1 MNYLS
6 IKKKIAKKKKKQENA
21 KISVFAGLIH
31 FKLIIIII
39 IFWFIFFFGYYYYYY
54 YICDSV
60 PWCIR
65 CCHFSIHFLISL
77 IPIQLTH
84 QFEQTKKQKKIN
96 N

>member
-39 IFWFIFFFGYYYYYY
+39 IFWFIFF
-54 YICDSV
+54 SV
-60 PWCIR
+60 IIIIIISVIVFHDVSAVAIFPFI
-65 CCHFSIHFLISL
+65 FSLVWY
-77 IPIQLTH
+77 
-84 QFEQTKKQKKIN
+84 QFN
-96 N
+96 